1 MNLQRTALTA
11 LAVGTLLMNG
21 LGSASAQT
29 AALPKVCFPLASNI
43 PGYTGA
49 NALPSWL
56 SSGDYQRPDQLNE
69 PRWAPGPLRSF
80 YNDPGNGDSNEGGFR
95 LVLSQDR
102 RTLAVSIQEKADNI
116 EKTPADSVSFGIY
129 KGGYGRAATIALRS
143 GPMNGSDPTYY
154 AAGQSITAYQTS
166 TLAGNPTVWTD
177 DPQSAPWIR
186 DVASWT
192 RHDTSEGGADWGIQF
207 KVDLTPFNLGSG
219 DFQIHIGMRKARG
232 DTTAATADD
241 SITNLIM
248 VDPAISMDYMA
259 TDFIGSTIDGTYLD
273 TTGIPRNAN
282 HWTHPNLLNEGCPA
296 GLEFASYALVGTQA
310 ADGSLTN
317 RVVAGPN
324 QTNTFV
330 ARALT
335 NGIAVQPNW
344 LQARFRIANWGAQ
357 VAVPEA
363 KWSTLAGGAA
373 VLNRAE
379 TSDLG
384 YADAFPGSN
393 GTYVEWRHQCLT
405 PAGASARTACGVTFD
420 ANANADQCMLVE
432 IQPVGVR
439 QIPIKTASVYRNMR
453 FEGLSH
459 KELKAEVSIKGL
471 RARTRRFSGARDVH
485 LQVVTRNMP
494 DYGSFPLFLDSYLM
508 NLLKA
513 AFTGALVDLNL
524 FNTGLSLG
532 IKDLM
537 KMVWPTYEIHAYW
550 DAGRLSY
557 ANGRKFK
564 MLKPMNSF
572 GYYFS
577 HDGLLFGYQHGLTR
591 RDAGAFSSPQ
601 PGYHVVRAADEGT
614 VQIQTAV
621 SAEEIP
627 QFLAPVLSTF
637 CELFPFACGDGGGQ

>member
-1 MNLQRTALTA
+1 MNLHRTALTVLVA
-11 LAVGTLLMNG
+11 GSLLMIG
-21 LGSASAQT
+21 SRSASAQT
-29 AALPKVCFPLASNI
+29 AALPKVCFPRASDI
-43 PGYTGA
+43 PGYTGV
-49 NALPSWL
+49 NALPSWR
-56 SSGDYQRPDQLNE
+56 STGSYQRPGQLNE

-80 YNDPGNGDSNEGGFR
+80 YNDPGNADTNEGGFR
-95 LVLSQDR
+95 LVLSQDGK
-102 RTLAVSIQEKADNI
+102 TLAVSIQEKADNI
-116 EKTPADSVSFGIY
+116 EKTPSDSVSFGIY
-129 KGGYGRAATIALRS
+129 KGGYGRAAMIALRS
-143 GPMNGSDPTYY
+143 GTAASSDPTYY

-166 TLAGNPTVWTD
+166 TTAGNPTVWMD
-177 DPQSAPWIR
+177 DPQSAPWISE
-186 DVASWT
+186 VASWT
-192 RHDTSEGGADWGIQF
+192 RHATGAGGADWGIQF
-207 KVDLTPFNLGSG
+207 KVDLTPFNLGTG

-232 DTTAATADD
+232 DTTVPTADD
-241 SITNLIM
+241 AIANFHM
-248 VDPAISMDYMA
+248 VDPAISMDYVA
-259 TDFIGSTIDGTYLD
+259 TDYIGSTVDGTYLD

-282 HWTHPNLLNEGCPA
+282 HWTHPNLLTEGCPA
-296 GLEFASYALVGTQA
+296 GIEFASYALVGTEA
-310 ADGSLTN
+310 ADGALTN

-324 QTNTFV
+324 QTNKFV
-330 ARALT
+330 AHALT

-344 LQARFRIANWGAQ
+344 LQAKFSIANWGAQ

-373 VLNRAE
+373 VLNRAVA
-379 TSDLG
+379 TDAS
-384 YADAFPGSN
+384 YAALFAGSN
-393 GTYVEWRHQCLT
+393 GTYVEWRNDCLT
-405 PAGASARTACGVTFD
+405 PATAGARTACGVTFD
-420 ANANADQCMLVE
+420 ANANSDQCMLVE
-432 IQPVGVR
+432 IQPVGGR

-453 FEGLSH
+453 FEGLSY

-471 RARTRRFSGARDVH
+471 RARTARFSGARDVH

-513 AFTGALVDLNL
+513 AFTGAVVNLDL
-524 FNTGLSLG
+524 FNTGLSLT

-550 DAGRLSY
+550 DAGQLSY
-557 ANGRKFK
+557 ANGRKFR

-591 RDAGAFSSPQ
+591 RDAGAFNTPQ
-601 PGYHVVRAADEGT
+601 AGYHVVRAADEGA

-627 QFLAPVLSTF
+627 KILAPLFSAF
-637 CELFPFACGDGGGQ
+637 CQLFPFGCGDGGGQ